1 MTKQDQLTALK
12 VAIEQLKGIV
22 KAEKPYSVGLTTMER
37 EIMQVAADLARLV
50 KDMGGK

>member
-12 VAIEQLKGIV
+12 VAIEQLKAGNN
-22 KAEKPYSVGLTTMER
+22 PN
-37 EIMQVAADLARLV
+37 QVAADLARLV